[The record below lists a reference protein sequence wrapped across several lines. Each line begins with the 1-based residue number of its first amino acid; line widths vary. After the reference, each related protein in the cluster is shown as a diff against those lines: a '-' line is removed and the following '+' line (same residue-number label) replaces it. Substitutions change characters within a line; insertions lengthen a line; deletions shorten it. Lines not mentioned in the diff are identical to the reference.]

1 MLITLLLAYWL
12 YQHSTVFAARPS
24 FSSVEVGDP
33 SADWNLIQNPIIANI
48 SNANNSDGRPI
59 SYNREAISRSECTT
73 ENSIVKEPR
82 FPAPDIA
89 SVSYFS
95 NGKNFNATL
104 WLTQPM
110 DKPFISESND
120 SQVLMDIYVLNS
132 HNKTLPKF
140 IKDHLKVT
148 SQNLTDFRLLNNQST
163 TLGGNAAQEIVY
175 TYTGRKSDICKYCKD
190 LDILTIRDD
199 KLYILSYYG
208 DVKKYS
214 KYLPTLRYL
223 IKSIDIAPDSSR
235 SDINGTNGFLTYE
248 NSSYRIRMQH
258 PSNWTKDE
266 SNHLSDPYSSI
277 VTFYSSKEDASD
289 PYREQVRILIH
300 NSHNIRIKLNE
311 YLSKTIDSIQ
321 DYQGSILS
329 NIGQ

>member
-1 MLITLLLAYWL
+1 
-12 YQHSTVFAARPS
+12 
-24 FSSVEVGDP
+24 
-33 SADWNLIQNPIIANI
+33 
-48 SNANNSDGRPI
+48 
-59 SYNREAISRSECTT
+59 
-73 ENSIVKEPR
+73 
-82 FPAPDIA
+82 
-89 SVSYFS
+89 
-95 NGKNFNATL
+95 
-104 WLTQPM
+104 M

-163 TLGGNAAQEIVY
+163 TFGGNAAQEIVY

-235 SDINGTNGFLTYE
+235 SDINGTNGFFD
-248 NSSYRIRMQH
+248 IRKQ
-258 PSNWTKDE
+258 
-266 SNHLSDPYSSI
+266 
-277 VTFYSSKEDASD
+277 
-289 PYREQVRILIH
+289 
-300 NSHNIRIKLNE
+300 
-311 YLSKTIDSIQ
+311 
-321 DYQGSILS
+321 
-329 NIGQ
+329 